1 MAGYLGC
8 TTEFRKWEG
17 ITYDSKNKKIYT
29 ALSAVQYGME
39 DNMKNGAADAKSYDL
54 GGSNHLKMKH
64 NTCGCVM
71 EMEVDDNFRAT
82 KAKMLAC
89 GTINVDEATK
99 VAPPAYMYI
108 TRSCRNTHLHER
120 PIHIRLHYMSAC

>member
-1 MAGYLGC
+1 MCLPGYLGC

-39 DNMKNGAADAKSYDL
+39 DNMKNGVANTMYDL

-71 EMEVDDNFRAT
+71 VMDVDDNFLAT

-89 GTINVDEATK
+89 GTLNVDEATK
-99 VAPPAYMYI
+99 VPP
-108 TRSCRNTHLHER
+108 
-120 PIHIRLHYMSAC
+120 P